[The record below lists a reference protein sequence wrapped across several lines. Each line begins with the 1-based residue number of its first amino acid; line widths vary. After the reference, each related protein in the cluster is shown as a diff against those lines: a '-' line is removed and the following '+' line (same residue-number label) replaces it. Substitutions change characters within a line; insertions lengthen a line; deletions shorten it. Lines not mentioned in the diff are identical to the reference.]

1 MVKKIKFFIF
11 FVIMGLCAFSYAQ
24 NTHPK
29 LDALERLFEKVL
41 SLEIDVD
48 HYESGTVSGILKLSA
63 WNELSDF
70 INQDED
76 ASLFN
81 ELRSSLQEWG
91 RLFDAYAEL
100 HDEAIDLVEKVD
112 AAGDAFNR
120 KRDSYKT
127 TWNRMIGNWD
137 PTTDMVFGDKPEL
150 RRLFNE
156 YDRLKTRYEGLE
168 LRVLDAKSRV
178 QDFTRDLN
186 RTIRKL
192 QDRRERIRE
201 ALKKRLGSFLE
212 SVESV
217 QKIGEAVS
225 KEVEFSDTALLE
237 QEVLAGVSA
246 EVVAIL
252 ILKDGDGQSVALTEA
267 NAERVA
273 NLVTDVLQ
281 RNYGEKTTDFSL
293 NLDQVR
299 LALSMRPTLTFH
311 NGAAFIKTVCSMA
324 LEKAK

>member
-1 MVKKIKFFIF
+1 MTKSILSMLTKSKHFVYFLSLQTKTLVRKSPHSVSKNKKEKNTMVKKIKFFIF

-112 AAGDAFNR
+112 AAG
-120 KRDSYKT
+120 
-127 TWNRMIGNWD
+127 
-137 PTTDMVFGDKPEL
+137 
-150 RRLFNE
+150 
-156 YDRLKTRYEGLE
+156 
-168 LRVLDAKSRV
+168 
-178 QDFTRDLN
+178 
-186 RTIRKL
+186 
-192 QDRRERIRE
+192 
-201 ALKKRLGSFLE
+201 
-212 SVESV
+212 
-217 QKIGEAVS
+217 
-225 KEVEFSDTALLE
+225 
-237 QEVLAGVSA
+237 
-246 EVVAIL
+246 
-252 ILKDGDGQSVALTEA
+252 
-267 NAERVA
+267 
-273 NLVTDVLQ
+273 
-281 RNYGEKTTDFSL
+281 
-293 NLDQVR
+293 
-299 LALSMRPTLTFH
+299 
-311 NGAAFIKTVCSMA
+311 
-324 LEKAK
+324 